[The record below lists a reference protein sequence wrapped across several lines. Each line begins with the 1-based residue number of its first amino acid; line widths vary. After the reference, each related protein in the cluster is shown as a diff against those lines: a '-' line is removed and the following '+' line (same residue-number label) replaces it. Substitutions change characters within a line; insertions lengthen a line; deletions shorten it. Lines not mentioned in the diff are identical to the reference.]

1 MKKILLFA
9 VPFAACFNLSAQLRL
24 TEQFDN
30 PPFTSSGD
38 LGTQNSWIQNGSGT
52 DVQVVYRTNNTGALT
67 YPGYNSGRTSVS
79 VARYSPGSSGTDP
92 YKSFNSAIP
101 TNVENVVFYSFV
113 IRVSSAQ
120 NTGDYCVA
128 LRSSGGNYFGRFA
141 VRNNGGNVNFGVETD
156 ASSFVWTGSYSY
168 NTTYF
173 IVIRYDNPTGNNN
186 DDVYLWVNPSTI
198 TQPSTGS
205 AQATIS
211 NSGDNWGGE
220 TISALALRQG
230 GSNACAAQLD
240 AFRVASGTGQ
250 GSLSANASAA
260 WDNLS
265 PAGAPLP
272 VKLGPLTAFERN
284 NGVQIDWTAYSEEN
298 LDKYVVE
305 RSADGSQFLPIGDV
319 DARNVTSESKYGYFD
334 ANPLPGIS
342 FYRLRNVDIDGKTGL
357 SNIVRVNLSKSA
369 TDLRLYPNP
378 TTNGTISYQSTN
390 LPKGNYSVR
399 IFNAAGQQVYNQ
411 RMAHQGGAIT
421 QAIQLPAGLQAGL
434 YNLRMESESTIIGTK
449 TFMLQ

>member
-1 MKKILLFA
+1 M
-9 VPFAACFNLSAQLRL
+9 P
-24 TEQFDN
+24 
-30 PPFTSSGD
+30 
-38 LGTQNSWIQNGSGT
+38 
-52 DVQVVYRTNNTGALT
+52 
-67 YPGYNSGRTSVS
+67 
-79 VARYSPGSSGTDP
+79 
-92 YKSFNSAIP
+92 
-101 TNVENVVFYSFV
+101 
-113 IRVSSAQ
+113 
-120 NTGDYCVA
+120 
-128 LRSSGGNYFGRFA
+128 
-141 VRNNGGNVNFGVETD
+141 
-156 ASSFVWTGSYSY
+156 
-168 NTTYF
+168 
-173 IVIRYDNPTGNNN
+173 
-186 DDVYLWVNPSTI
+186 
-198 TQPSTGS
+198 TQPSTAS
-205 AQATIS
+205 PQANVS
-211 NSGDNWGGE
+211 NTGYDDN
-220 TISALALRQG
+220 TTLTALWIRQEG
-230 GSNACAAQLD
+230 NNACDAQLD
-240 AFRVASGTGQ
+240 AFRVAYGTGQ
-250 GSLSANASAA
+250 GSTTANANAA

-272 VKLGPLTAFERN
+272 VKLGPLTAFEKN

-357 SNIVRVNLSKSA
+357 SNIVRVNLSKSV

-378 TTNGTISYQSTN
+378 TTNGTISYQGTN

>member
-9 VPFAACFNLSAQLRL
+9 VLFTASYHLSAQLLL

-30 PPFTSSGD
+30 PPFSASGN
-38 LGTQNSWIQNGSGT
+38 LGTQNSWVQTGSGN
-52 DVQVVYRTNNTGALT
+52 DVQVVYRANNSGALT
-67 YPGYNSGRTSVS
+67 YPGYSSGRSS
-79 VARYSPGSSGTDP
+79 ISIARYTSGGSGTDP
-92 YKSFNSAIP
+92 YKPFNTSIS
-101 TNVENVVFYSFV
+101 TNSNTVLFLSFV
-113 IRVSSAQ
+113 IRVSTAQ
-120 NTGDYCVA
+120 NSGSYCVA
-128 LRSSGGNYFGRFA
+128 FRTGAGNYLGRFFA
-141 VRNNGGNVNFGVETD
+141 RNSSGNVNFGIETD
-156 ASSFVWTGSYSY
+156 GSTNVDWTGNYSY
-168 NTTYF
+168 NVTYL
-173 IVIRYDNPTGNNN
+173 IVIRYDINDADN
-186 DDVYLWVNPSTI
+186 DDDAYLWVNPAMP
-198 TQPSTGS
+198 TQPSTAS
-205 AQATIS
+205 PQANVS
-211 NSGDNWGGE
+211 NTGDDDN
-220 TISALALRQG
+220 TTLTALWIRQEG
-230 GSNACAAQLD
+230 NNACDAQLD
-240 AFRVASGTGQ
+240 AFRVAYGTGQ
-250 GSLSANASAA
+250 GSTTANANAA

-272 VKLGPLTAFERN
+272 VKLGPLTAFEKN